1 MNSTVDSLYTAAV
14 RASMVKDFQ
23 RKWATK
29 LDARV
34 LFDRVESVDLSSDTL
49 RTEFA
54 TCVWSVLRDIPD
66 LSLSWTYRHYG
77 EWDNNSYNLIL
88 RVKLCDI
95 SILHKIF
102 GLETCKPRIWKDMGR
117 YNTNPRLGPVF
128 GGRLHL
134 IASKAMPITMSVRCR
149 SICFELVCRLMSL
162 FSQFN
167 FRTQDLRFSFNYCK
181 TRWIQQDYDKSYE
194 VINGSGTISF
204 VDFAASAFLPGLSV
218 ASSSGPTSEE
228 TPETNVILHQLYDIL
243 KSCE

>member
-134 IASKAMPITMSVRCR
+134 IASKAMPITMS
-149 SICFELVCRLMSL
+149 
-162 FSQFN
+162 FN